1 MLSDQ
6 YITEKLA
13 VLGGLAKKLITE
25 GGVSSSG
32 VSFLQHLGRQS
43 TGDRESCWGEER
55 SGRSTSATM
64 PTQAAS
70 WPPSRCRLIPTVKKP
85 AR

>member
-1 MLSDQ
+1 MM
-6 YITEKLA
+6 
-13 VLGGLAKKLITE
+13 V
-25 GGVSSSG
+25 V
-32 VSFLQHLGRQS
+32 FLQLRGRQS
-43 TGDRESCWGEER
+43 TGDKESSWGEGR
-55 SGRSTSATM
+55 SGRYTSVMT